1 MTFEHCLNDEA
12 VLKFLEGGLTT
23 TELAR
28 VESHALACPI
38 CQELISAGLKAGS
51 ARRGERQAGGDAMES
66 RELSCRFLVP
76 LLKLAAQRLPAA
88 ELSEFLGSWQTNV
101 AALKDESGWV
111 SRRFCEALV
120 DWLAGLV
127 GVDAIID
134 QTLRHSYSPE
144 TMGLLYP
151 FIRAFGS
158 PRVGYARLAS
168 FVKLLNRASDVE
180 VLMRGRNR
188 ATITYR
194 PRTEATREQSPLICR
209 VRRAQIGAGPTIWG
223 LPPAIVEEA
232 ECQALGGDRCV
243 YQVTWVEPT
252 RWWRSLLGGALLAA
266 TAWLVSGHSWAVSA
280 LAIATGVAVVHL
292 WGARRDLQELR
303 LLEDLKMSQLGRVDR
318 LHPGGERSGSAPSV
332 AVVPPTDWGSE
343 QVEALAPL
351 PQSGQLVA
359 GRYRIGPLL
368 GAGGMG
374 FVFQA
379 TDETTDQMI
388 ALKVLR
394 PELSMNPRW
403 VERMER
409 EVRMARAIHDP
420 HVCRVISFGQM
431 EGYHFLTMELANGSL
446 RHELRGRTP
455 TKPWDARVADAKAIV
470 LGLVA
475 IHRAGIVHRD
485 LTPQNILRFPDG
497 RLAIADFGLAM
508 DQPGKTTQIA
518 GTPNHIAPE
527 VLKGG
532 KVTYASDVWQL
543 GVIVHE
549 LLYGRRPTAEE
560 VADGPPAPP
569 FGDARH
575 GADEET
581 LRELCIACMHRN
593 PTQRPEN
600 AAAVAIRFPTIAGA
614 GRLPSR
620 LTN

>member
-1 MTFEHCLNDEA
+1 VTFPDCLNDEA
-12 VLKFLEGGLTT
+12 ILKFLEGGLTT
-23 TELAR
+23 DQLAR
-28 VESHALACPI
+28 VESHALVCPI
-38 CQELISAGLKAGS
+38 CQELIAAGLNAGS
-51 ARRGERQAGGDAMES
+51 ARKGERQLGGNAAES
-66 RELSCRFLVP
+66 PELSCRFLVP

-88 ELSEFLGSWQTNV
+88 DVSEFLGSWQTNV

-120 DWLAGLV
+120 EWLAALV

-134 QTLRHSYSPE
+134 QTLRDSYSPE
-144 TMGLLYP
+144 TMGMLYP

-158 PRVGYARLAS
+158 PRVGYAHMAS
-168 FVKLLNRASDVE
+168 LVKLLNRASDVE

-194 PRTEATREQSPLICR
+194 PKTEATRERSPLICR
-209 VRRAQIGAGPTIWG
+209 VRRAQIGAGPTVWG

-252 RWWRSLLGGALLAA
+252 RWWRSLLGGALLAT
-266 TAWLVSGHSWAVSA
+266 TAWLVSGHSWALSA
-280 LAIATGVAVVHL
+280 LAMATGVVAVHL
-292 WGARRDLQELR
+292 WGARRDLRELR
-303 LLEDLKMSQLGRVDR
+303 VLEDLKMSHLGRVDR
-318 LHPGGERSGSAPSV
+318 LHPRDDPNGSRPSIAV
-332 AVVPPTDWGSE
+332 AVPPAAGTE
-343 QVEALAPL
+343 RLKALAPL

-379 TDETTDQMI
+379 TDETTDQMV

-394 PELSMNPRW
+394 PELSMTPRW

-446 RHELRGRTP
+446 RHELRGQAP

-532 KVTYASDVWQL
+532 KVTHASDVWQL

-560 VADGPPAPP
+560 IADDPPAPP
-569 FGDARH
+569 FAEAQG
-575 GADEET
+575 GADEAT
-581 LRELCIACMHRN
+581 LRELCSACMHRD

-600 AAAVAIRFPTIAGA
+600 AAAVAIRFPTIAGVV
-614 GRLPSR
+614 RWSSR

>member
-1 MTFEHCLNDEA
+1 VTPQHCLNDET
-12 VLKFLEGGLTT
+12 VLGFLEGGLTT
-23 TELAR
+23 AELAR
-28 VESHALACPI
+28 VESHALACPT
-38 CQELISAGLKAGS
+38 CQELISAGLNAAS
-51 ARRGERQAGGDAMES
+51 AHQGGPQVGGRATERQ
-66 RELSCRFLVP
+66 ELSCRFLVP

-88 ELSEFLGSWQTNV
+88 DVSEFLRSWQTSV
-101 AALKDESGWV
+101 ADLKDESGWV

-120 DWLAGLV
+120 EWLAGLV
-127 GVDAIID
+127 GVDAIIE
-134 QTLRHSYSPE
+134 QTLRDSYSPE

-158 PRVGYARLAS
+158 PRVGYARLPS
-168 FVKLLNRASDVE
+168 FVSLLNRASDVE

-194 PRTEATREQSPLICR
+194 PKSEATRERSPLICR
-209 VRRAQIGAGPTIWG
+209 VRRAQIGAGPTVWG
-223 LPPAIVEEA
+223 LPVAIVEEA
-232 ECQALGGDRCV
+232 ECQAHGGDRCV

-252 RWWRSLLGGALLAA
+252 RWWRSVLGGALLAA
-266 TAWLVSGHSWAVSA
+266 VAWLVSGHSGAVSI
-280 LAIATGVAVVHL
+280 LAMATGVVVVHW
-292 WGARRDLQELR
+292 WGARRDLQEQR

-318 LHPGGERSGSAPSV
+318 LHPRGELGSPPSI
-332 AVVPPTDWGSE
+332 
-343 QVEALAPL
+343 ALAPAPEGGSPLVEASTSL
-351 PQSGQLVA
+351 PQSGQLLA

-374 FVFQA
+374 FVFRA
-379 TDETTDQMI
+379 TDETTNQPV

-394 PELSMNPRW
+394 PELSVNPRW
-403 VERMER
+403 VERMEC
-409 EVRMARAIHDP
+409 EVRIARAIADP
-420 HVCRVISFGQM
+420 HVCRMISFGLV
-431 EGYHFLTMELANGSL
+431 EGYHFLTMELATGTL
-446 RHELRGRTP
+446 RHELRGGASA
-455 TKPWDARVADAKAIV
+455 KPWGARVDDAKAIV

-485 LTPQNILRFPDG
+485 LTPQNILRFSDG

-527 VLKGG
+527 VLQGG

-549 LLYGRRPTAEE
+549 LLYGRRPTPEE
-560 VADGPPAPP
+560 IADGPPSSPV
-569 FGDARH
+569 
-575 GADEET
+575 DEERSGAGEAA
-581 LRELCIACMHRN
+581 LRALCAACMHRD

-600 AAAVAIRFPTIAGA
+600 AEAVAIRFPTIADVA
-614 GRLPSR
+614 TSSNR